1 MNVRLEKIQATI
13 AKLKEMNQGHIEI
26 ERANQAMREQLVSS
40 VKMNETL
47 IDQIGA
53 QIQEISKLH
62 EEIWEL

>member
-1 MNVRLEKIQATI
+1 
-13 AKLKEMNQGHIEI
+13 MNQGHIEI